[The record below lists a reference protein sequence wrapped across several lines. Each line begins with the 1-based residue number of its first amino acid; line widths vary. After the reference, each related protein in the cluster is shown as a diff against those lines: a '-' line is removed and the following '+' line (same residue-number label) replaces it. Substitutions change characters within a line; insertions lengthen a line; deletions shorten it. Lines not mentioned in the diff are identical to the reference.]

1 MNPNQGRA
9 VDAVVFDLFGTLVSA
24 PTRAERHHAAARVAA
39 VAGCATSVV
48 DQYFRRSWR
57 VRHNGD
63 LPTVE
68 ILAEHLVD
76 KIGAAPTVAVP
87 VATELR
93 ALVAARLRPDDSVI
107 VALKSLRANAV
118 RLGLLSDAS
127 AEIAEA
133 WPSSPLAAVVGTAA
147 FSCRVGR
154 VKPDP
159 MLYARMTETLAVRA
173 DRVLYVGDGGG
184 DELHGALAAGMSAVA
199 VRRRGPRDALVFGAG
214 AAPWDG
220 DLLDGVEQVAAYLG
234 SIE

>member
-1 MNPNQGRA
+1 MNRNQGRA

-24 PTRAERHHAAARVAA
+24 PTPAERHHAAARVAA

-48 DQYFRRSWR
+48 DQYFRQSWQA
-57 VRHNGD
+57 RHNGD

-68 ILAEHLVD
+68 SLAEHLVD
-76 KIGAAPTVAVP
+76 KVGAVP
-87 VATELR
+87 TAVVPVVAELR
-93 ALVAARLRPDDSVI
+93 ALVPARLHPGESVI
-107 VALKSLRANAV
+107 DALKSLRANET

-127 AEIAEA
+127 AEVAEA
-133 WPSSPLAAVVGTAA
+133 WPSSPLAAVVETAA

-159 MLYARMTETLAVRA
+159 ILYARMTETLAVRA

-184 DELHGALAAGMSAVA
+184 DELRGALAAGMSAVA
-199 VRRRGPRDALVFGAG
+199 VRRCGPRDALAFG

-220 DLLDGVEQVAAYLG
+220 DLLDGMEQVAAYLD
-234 SIE
+234 SME